1 MAFKTIKGLTVEL
14 NGDTTNLEKALKD
27 VDKRSR
33 DLSGELGEINRLL
46 KLDPGNTELLA
57 QKQKVLASAI
67 ETTSKRLD
75 TLKEA
80 ERQVQAQFEKG
91 EASEEQVRALRRE
104 IVATEKKMSGYQKA
118 AKETKNALRGVGD
131 ESKKVTE
138 HSGKLGKALGVA
150 AKAGLMAVATAA
162 TAAVAGLTAAAE
174 STREYRT
181 EMGKLDTAFTTN
193 GHTSKAATNAYK
205 SLQGV
210 LGETDQ
216 AVEAANHLAK
226 LTDNEKDLQTWTDI
240 CTGVYAT
247 FGDSLP
253 IEGLTEAA
261 NETAKTGALTGALA
275 DALNWAGV
283 HEESFQAKLDA
294 CSTEQERQA
303 LITETLN
310 GLYDE
315 AADKYRKTNAE
326 VIRANEANEAW
337 MSSLA
342 DVGGAI
348 EPIITDVK
356 TMGASLLSD
365 LVPGVKQLAE
375 SFRGLLSGD
384 MDASGVGKALSGI
397 VTQLLG
403 KIAEAAP
410 QAAQAAAGLVTS
422 LATSIISQLP
432 QLLSTGVEVALAL
445 VSGLTSAVPQITQAI
460 VTMIPQLAAALAT
473 GAPQLIQGAV
483 DLFLAILQAIPLILP
498 PLIAALP
505 QIIMAVVNGLLTAI
519 PQLLQ
524 GALQFLMAIVD
535 AVPMLTTQLV
545 PLIPQIVYT
554 ICGALLDMAPQLLA
568 AAVQLL
574 LAIAQAVPQACVALI
589 QVLPQ
594 IWATLKAYLGQLPGR
609 IWAILQSIVQ
619 NFGIWIVG
627 FVANAR
633 TGFSNMLSAVVGIMG
648 NLPSRIGEF
657 FSQVLNNVITWGG
670 NLAAIGREGAQEL
683 FDSIVDKIKGLPD
696 KMLSIG
702 KDLVT
707 GLWNGIQNKVD
718 WLKSKISGFVD
729 DVMDSIKDFFG
740 VESPSKK
747 TAWVGKMLDEGLAV
761 GIDKNADEPLSAM
774 QRITQGVLQAATPD
788 VGGLSFERQLS
799 TSAAQ
804 APRYGFGGASGD
816 TSLLA
821 KLDAIYERLDR
832 LQVVMD
838 SGTLVG
844 ELLDKI
850 DNGLAANQLLKAR
863 GV

>member
-14 NGDTTNLEKALKD
+14 NGDTTNLDKALKD

-91 EASEEQVRALRRE
+91 EASEEQVRALQRE
-104 IVATEKKMSGYQKA
+104 IVATEKKMSSYQKA
-118 AKETKNALRGVGD
+118 AKETENALRGVGD

-138 HSGKLGKALGVA
+138 HSGKLGKALGAA
-150 AKAGLMAVATAA
+150 AKAGLKAVATAA

-181 EMGKLDTAFTTN
+181 EMGKLDTAFTTA
-193 GHTSKAATNAYK
+193 GHSSKAATNTYK

-247 FGDSLP
+247 FGASLP

-261 NETAKTGALTGALA
+261 NETAKVGQVTGPLA

-283 HEESFQAKLDA
+283 NEDAFNESLEA
-294 CSTEQERQA
+294 CSSEQERQK

-310 GLYDE
+310 GLYTE
-315 AADKYRKTNAE
+315 AAEKYRETNAE

-337 MSSLA
+337 TASLA

-365 LVPGVKQLAE
+365 LVPGVKQLAG
-375 SFRGLLSGD
+375 SIQGLFNGD
-384 MDASGVGKALSGI
+384 MDASGVGEALSGI
-397 VTQLLG
+397 ITQLLS
-403 KIAEAAP
+403 KITQAAP
-410 QAAQAAAGLVTS
+410 QVAQAAVGLVTS
-422 LATSIISQLP
+422 LATTLISQLP

-445 VSGLTSAVPQITQAI
+445 VSGLTSAIPQITQAI

-505 QIIMAVVNGLLTAI
+505 QITMAVVNGLLTAI

-619 NFGIWIVG
+619 NFGIWITG
-627 FVANAR
+627 FIENAR

-683 FDSIVDKIKGLPD
+683 FDSIVDKIKVLPD

-747 TAWVGKMLDEGLAV
+747 TAWVGNMLDEGLAV
-761 GIDKNADEPLSAM
+761 GIDKNADEPLNAM

>member
-1 MAFKTIKGLTVEL
+1 MAFKAIKGLTVEL

-27 VDKRSR
+27 VEKRSR
-33 DLSGELGEINRLL
+33 NLSGELGEINKLL
-46 KLDPGNTELLA
+46 KLDPGNTDLLA

-91 EASEEQVRALRRE
+91 EASEEQMRALRRE
-104 IVATEKKMSGYQKA
+104 IVATEKKISGYQKA

-247 FGDSLP
+247 FGASLP

-261 NETAKTGALTGALA
+261 NETAKVGQVTGPLA

-283 HEESFQAKLDA
+283 NEDAFNESLEA
-294 CSTEQERQA
+294 CSSEQERQT

-310 GLYDE
+310 GLYTE
-315 AADKYRKTNAE
+315 AAEKYRETNAE

-337 MSSLA
+337 AASMA

-348 EPIITDVK
+348 EPIITNVK
-356 TMGASLLSD
+356 TLGASLLPD
-365 LVPGVKQLAE
+365 LVPGVKQLAG
-375 SFRGLLSGD
+375 SIQGLFSGD
-384 MDASGVGKALSGI
+384 TDASGVGEALSGI
-397 VTQLLG
+397 ITQLLG
-403 KIAEAAP
+403 KITQAAP
-410 QAAQAAAGLVTS
+410 QVAQEAVGLVTS
-422 LATSIISQLP
+422 LVTTLISQMP
-432 QLLSTGVEVALAL
+432 KLLSTGVEVVMAL
-445 VSGLTSAVPQITQAI
+445 VAGLTSAIPQITQAI

-554 ICGALLDMAPQLLA
+554 ICGALLDMAPQLLS

-619 NFGIWIVG
+619 NFGTWIVG

-648 NLPSRIGEF
+648 NLPSRIWEF

-670 NLAAIGREGAQEL
+670 NLAAIGRDGAQEL
-683 FDSIVDKIKGLPD
+683 FDSIVNKIKGLPD